1 MINCSIS
8 KNEYFLKNIY
18 LEYFQIYKLTL
29 KRKTV
34 STGSFIK
41 KMEKNL
47 RKKKKKKK
55 KGKKD
60 VEEERASVR
69 TAKWVLWARNCCSQF
84 FEQ

>member
-47 RKKKKKKK
+47 RKKKK
-55 KGKKD
+55 GKKD

-69 TAKWVLWARNCCSQF
+69 TANWVLWARNCCSQVF
-84 FEQ
+84 